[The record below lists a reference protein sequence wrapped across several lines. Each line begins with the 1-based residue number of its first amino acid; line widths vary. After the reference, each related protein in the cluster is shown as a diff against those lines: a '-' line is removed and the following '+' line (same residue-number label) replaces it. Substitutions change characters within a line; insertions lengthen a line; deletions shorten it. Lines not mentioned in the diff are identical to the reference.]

1 MRALADIAGLH
12 QGLFPS
18 KDTEQKMSCLPLRNG
33 SPTYIANMLEEWD
46 GGYIMGR
53 VVLAIVDK
61 SSCGDLGEARDD
73 VPAFCRPI
81 DNEGGWPVPRYIA
94 CQVTL
99 PIDEGM
105 E

>member
-1 MRALADIAGLH
+1 
-12 QGLFPS
+12 
-18 KDTEQKMSCLPLRNG
+18 MSCLPLRNG